1 MTPDNEIPEVWAGHI
16 NLNSDRLD
24 ESEAFMLEV
33 GMRPIFKRDDTVILE
48 LPAGTHLVIHKVD
61 SVTPGEASFDLMVND
76 LDTIHARLTK
86 AGLNPSEIGPVP
98 AHRAFT
104 LTEPAGNVI
113 TVFDS
118 HNSEFPV

>member
-1 MTPDNEIPEVWAGHI
+1 MTPDDEIPEVWAGHI
-16 NLNSDRLD
+16 NMDTDKLD
-24 ESEAFMLEV
+24 ATEAFMLEV

-48 LPAGTHLVIHKVD
+48 LRAGTHLVLHKVD
-61 SVTPGEASFDLMVND
+61 SVTPGDASFDLMVED
-76 LDTIHARLTK
+76 LDASHARMK
-86 AGLNPSEIGPVP
+86 AAGLNPSDIGNVP

-118 HNSEFPV
+118 RNSEYPV